1 MKDRSTANTHQLRK
15 LRRSARERRKLAH
28 GLATNA
34 DESIQAR
41 LGDEMLGVC
50 QHGLSQFGTAQRSSS
65 GVHPVSRATYARQL
79 LADFGKTAR
88 VHSFWQRDAAY
99 LDHLGHPKK
108 IAIQGPSPS
117 FQALCAIA
125 GHGALYLVWK
135 TAGTVRSRSATW
147 ARAAW
152 LAVPPLWVLTTLAT
166 YWVQPE
172 IFKNLVAR
180 PWSLIFVVVML
191 GGLGGVFHFR
201 RRGRELA
208 AFLASGAF
216 ILGILAATMMGI
228 YPCWLRSTL
237 DPDQSITVANSAAAS
252 YGLRV
257 ALYWWTIGITL
268 VGLYFAYVFRTDRG
282 KVGTGDEVPGY

>member
-41 LGDEMLGVC
+41 LGDELLGVC

-99 LDHLGHPKK
+99 LDHLGHPKR
-108 IAIQGPSPS
+108 IPIQGPSPS

-125 GHGALYLVWK
+125 GLADEWQQLFTLATQFGLSRRVNSNRLVFVSDVMLL
-135 TAGTVRSRSATW
+135 TGHPTLVL
-147 ARAAW
+147 ARAAVTIERYLQTCLHNAQPGRRLGDSLGDVTAEVRLSSRAFGRLSKETRRYLGNFIESTDRQL
-152 LAVPPLWVLTTLAT
+152 LAA
-166 YWVQPE
+166 
-172 IFKNLVAR
+172 VAR
-180 PWSLIFVVVML
+180 DPNKE
-191 GGLGGVFHFR
+191 GLKHNSKWCGVT
-201 RRGRELA
+201 
-208 AFLASGAF
+208 AF
-216 ILGILAATMMGI
+216 
-228 YPCWLRSTL
+228 
-237 DPDQSITVANSAAAS
+237 
-252 YGLRV
+252 
-257 ALYWWTIGITL
+257 
-268 VGLYFAYVFRTDRG
+268 VFRD
-282 KVGTGDEVPGY
+282 